1 MRTLT
6 SPELDL
12 TFLQDRLSRTR
23 VLIVRHGQSTFNV
36 QQKYQGRSDEPVL
49 TDSGV
54 TAVALAG
61 HHLLSERIDAII
73 SSPLRRARQTAD
85 IITAI
90 LRHSGHDQP
99 PLNIN
104 DDLMEVD
111 LPQWQ
116 GLTYEAVR
124 QQFPESHRI
133 WCEQPD
139 ELQMPRTDGSTFYPV
154 RELFAQASRFWQAFL
169 RCHAGQAVALVTHGG
184 TGRALISTAVGVKAK
199 RFHFIQQSNCGVSV
213 LEFPVGATTAQIE
226 ALNLTAHLG
235 ERMPKL
241 KLGRRGIRVVMVAG
255 DSCWHPAHVSAMLS
269 DLHVDFVLSTD
280 DGPSQKMAHA
290 LIEVHP
296 HAELGI
302 FCGDAL
308 FDGRHDRTMPMAG
321 AIASS
326 RHSLSIGVI
335 VGRHSDLDA
344 TLSKV
349 LGMEDSDSAWKDSR
363 NTVLHYPER
372 SRTPTIQA
380 FNVPFWG
387 DSFYPVTTGAHP

>member
-6 SPELDL
+6 LPELDL
-12 TFLQDRLSRTR
+12 PGLPERLSRTR

-36 QQKYQGRSDEPVL
+36 QHKYQGCSDDPVL

-61 HHLLSERIDAII
+61 QHLLTERIDAII

-85 IITAI
+85 IITDI
-90 LRHSGHDQP
+90 LRQSGHDKP
-99 PLNIN
+99 HLNIN
-104 DDLMEVD
+104 DDLIEVD

-116 GLTYEAVR
+116 GLTHEAVR

-139 ELQMPRTDGSTFYPV
+139 ELQMLRTDGSTFYPV
-154 RELFAQASRFWQAFL
+154 RELFTQANRFWRAFL

-184 TGRALISTAVGVKAK
+184 TGRALISTAIGVKPK
-199 RFHFIQQSNCGVSV
+199 RFHFIQQSNCGLSI

-241 KLGRRGIRVVMVAG
+241 KLGRRGTRIVMVAG

-280 DGPSQKMAHA
+280 DGPSQKLAHA

-296 HAELGI
+296 HAERGI
-302 FCGDAL
+302 FRGDGW
-308 FDGRHDRTMPMAG
+308 FDGRHNGTMPLVG
-321 AIASS
+321 SIASS
-326 RHSLSIGVI
+326 RHSLSTGVI
-335 VGRHSDLDA
+335 VGKHSDLDA

-349 LGMEDSDSAWKDSR
+349 LGMEGTDSAWKDSR

-380 FNVPFWG
+380 FNVPFWR
-387 DSFYPVTTGAHP
+387 DLFEPVTTEAHL